1 MPTVAYTLGKL
12 LEVAGMLLMP
22 LALWAGMKVPGGEGM
37 VLQLKYL
44 MVGIL
49 LFAAGRGLESA
60 SGRQE

>member
-1 MPTVAYTLGKL
+1 VATVAYTLGKL
-12 LEVAGMLLMP
+12 LEIAGMLLMP
-22 LALWAGMKVPGGEGM
+22 VALYVGIQVPGSQGM

-49 LFAAGRGLESA
+49 LFGVGRGLESA

>member
-1 MPTVAYTLGKL
+1 MPTIAYTMGKL

-22 LALWAGMKVPGGEGM
+22 MALWTGIKVPGSEGM